1 MVGAQ
6 FVHIFAVIEREQG
19 FKYEGGGGGG
29 GVRGAEVDFTAR
41 CVRPGM
47 TPTADPRATA
57 IFEPHSDKIF
67 VIAEDFCLFCRGE
80 TRRKGKEKNI
90 SLFLAHRHANAE

>member
-1 MVGAQ
+1 M
-6 FVHIFAVIEREQG
+6 
-19 FKYEGGGGGG
+19 
-29 GVRGAEVDFTAR
+29 RGAEVDFTAR
-41 CVRPGM
+41 CVCPGM

-80 TRRKGKEKNI
+80 TRRKGKEKKKGKKKEKKNI